1 MRREELRAQGLTD
14 AQIEFVMQQNGL
26 DITNARQNDEAV
38 QAERAISQELRQQ
51 LETVRADLQA
61 AQTGAATASELRR
74 QLGEAQARLD
84 ASTKANAVRD
94 AITQYKPRDAAMIM
108 RLLDMDKITVG
119 QDGTLT
125 GLKEQMDPMK
135 EASAFLFADAPD
147 SSGGTPPAGGGGNA
161 FDMNA
166 FLRGNAG

>member
-1 MRREELRAQGLTD
+1 MKREELRAQGLTE
-14 AQIEFVMQQNGL
+14 AQIEFVMQQNGQ
-26 DITNARQNDEAV
+26 DIEAARQNSDAV

-51 LETVRADLQA
+51 LDTIRADLQA
-61 AQTGAATASELRR
+61 AQTGAATAAELRR
-74 QLGEAQARLD
+74 QLGETQARLD

-94 AITQYKPRDAAMIM
+94 AVTQYKPRDAAVIM
-108 RLLDMDKITVG
+108 RLIDMDKITVG

-147 SSGGTPPAGGGGNA
+147 NSGGMPPAGGGGNA
-161 FDMNA
+161 FDMNS

>member
-1 MRREELRAQGLTD
+1 MKREELRAQGLTE
-14 AQIEFVMQQNGL
+14 AQIEFVMQQNGQ
-26 DITNARQNDEAV
+26 DIEAARQNSDAV

-51 LETVRADLQA
+51 LDTIRADLQA
-61 AQTGAATASELRR
+61 AQTGAATAAELRR

-94 AITQYKPRDAAMIM
+94 AVMQYKPRDVAMIM
-108 RLLDMDKITVG
+108 RLIDMDKINVG

-135 EASAFLFADAPD
+135 EASDFLFTDAPD

-161 FDMNA
+161 FDMNS

>member
-1 MRREELRAQGLTD
+1 MRREELRAQGLTE

-26 DITNARQNDEAV
+26 DITNAQQNGEAV

-61 AQTGAATASELRR
+61 AQTGAATAAELRR
-74 QLGEAQARLD
+74 QLGETQARLEANTK
-84 ASTKANAVRD
+84 ASTIRD
-94 AITQYKPRDAAMIM
+94 ALTQYKPRDPAMIM
-108 RLLDMDKITVG
+108 RLLDMDKITIG
-119 QDGTLT
+119 QDGAIT

-135 EASAFLFADAPD
+135 ETSGFLFTDTPD
-147 SSGGTPPAGGGGNA
+147 TSGGTPPGNNTGGG

-166 FLRGNAG
+166 FLRGESN